1 MPFMRKLLVIL
12 SAVTLP
18 ACVAVGP
25 SSEETAALNP
35 TISNDQQY
43 NDSTGTSGTYSS
55 AGVVST
61 TSPFFQSLG
70 TNGRTC
76 FSCHQLD
83 QGWTI
88 TPAAVQ
94 TRFDST
100 SGSDPIFASVDGTN
114 SPTADVSTLA
124 AKTAAT
130 TMLRQKGLI
139 RIGLPIPAGAEF
151 TLFAVDDPYHFA
163 SAAQL
168 SLFRRP
174 LPTTNVRFLTTVMW
188 DGRENVAGQ
197 TIDADLLHQAN
208 SAMLAHAQAA
218 TSLTAAQERA
228 IVDFME
234 GLYTAQIKDQDAKD
248 VASMGSVGGPDYLA
262 TQSFYVGINDL
273 FGDAQTKAAFN
284 PIVFSLYDQWAITQ
298 TGTGDKEMARLSMLR
313 GQTLFNTKPIQ
324 ITGVAGIND
333 SPAFG
338 SPGVVNGTCTT
349 CHDTPNLGNHSVAL
363 PINIGIAD
371 GSRRTADL
379 PLYTLRNTATGAT
392 VQVTDPGR
400 ALVTGKWADIGKFKG
415 PILRG
420 LAARAPY
427 FHNGFAASLTDVV
440 SFYQTRFGIGF
451 TAQETADLL
460 MFLRSL

>member
-1 MPFMRKLLVIL
+1 MACRLLFSSL
-12 SAVTLP
+12 SVAWLP
-18 ACVAVGP
+18 GCQSAG
-25 SSEETAALNP
+25 SFSEETAALNP

-43 NDSTGTSGTYSS
+43 NDTTGTSGTYSS

-61 TSPFFQSLG
+61 TSPFFASLG
-70 TNGRTC
+70 SNGRTC
-76 FSCHQLD
+76 FSCHQFD

-100 SGSDPIFASVDGTN
+100 AGSDPLFASVDGTN
-114 SPTADVSTLA
+114 SPLADVSTLA
-124 AKTAAT
+124 AKSAAT

-139 RIGLPIPAGAEF
+139 RVGLPIPAGAEF
-151 TLFAVDDPYHFA
+151 TLSAVDDPYGFA

-197 TIDADLLHQAN
+197 SIDADLLHQAN
-208 SAMLAHAQAA
+208 TATLTHAQAA
-218 TSLTAAQERA
+218 TSLTAAEERA

-262 TQSFYVGINDL
+262 TVSFYIGINDL
-273 FGDAQTKAAFN
+273 LGDSQTRAAFN
-284 PIVFSLYDQWAITQ
+284 PIVFSLYDQWATTQ
-298 TGTGDKEMARLSMLR
+298 TGTGDKEKARLSMLR

-324 ITGVAGIND
+324 ITGVAGLND
-333 SPAFG
+333 SPTFG
-338 SPGVVNGTCTT
+338 RRPYSPAPAPPVTT
-349 CHDTPNLGNHSVAL
+349 RPTSATTR
-363 PINIGIAD
+363 
-371 GSRRTADL
+371 SRCRSTSAS
-379 PLYTLRNTATGAT
+379 PT
-392 VQVTDPGR
+392 GR
-400 ALVTGKWADIGKFKG
+400 AARPTCRSTRSATTPPARRSRPPTPAAPWSPASG
-415 PILRG
+415 PTS
-420 LAARAPY
+420 ASSRAPSC
-427 FHNGFAASLTDVV
+427 AASPRGPLLPQRLRRRPPRRRQLL
-440 SFYQTRFGIGF
+440 QTRFGIPF
-451 TAQETADLL
+451 TPQETTDLL